1 MVKLKTVAGILGI
14 IVGTFWLIWGI
25 FSPLEEFAY
34 VIINLLPGLVVL
46 LTIGIALKFEDVGG
60 LLLILES
67 FLPIF
72 RLLFSTSVGIG
83 EVLYLSLPVMLVGF
97 LFLWD
102 YSLFRRRYAKK
113 KRKRR

>member
-14 IVGTFWLIWGI
+14 IVGTFWLVWGV
-25 FSPLEEFAY
+25 FAPLQQVVY

-46 LTIGIALKFEDVGG
+46 LTIGIALKYEDAGG
-60 LLLILES
+60 LLLIMES

-72 RLLFSTSVGIG
+72 RLLFSTSVSIK
-83 EVLYLSLPVMLVGF
+83 EVLLLSLPVMLVGF

-102 YSLFRRRYAKK
+102 YSIFRKRYAKK